1 MTVVVRGVS
10 LSAMISVIISAALAC
25 MTAVCMLWDGNWGKK
40 VLIGVIV
47 VAITMMLLLLSAL
60 RTCPATQTTDPSLLQ
75 VAHLL
80 NIPKNQPFTITNLLK
95 FKKGGKDEYLKYAR
109 WAEGL
114 MKDYGIGRSTD
125 IHDIKFTLIGE
136 PLKEFDEMFMVSYP
150 SIEAAKKYGA
160 VTEADPAMVEHRRA
174 GLEYCKLLVSYPTR
188 ASF

>member
-1 MTVVVRGVS
+1 MTVVRGVRT
-10 LSAMISVIISAALAC
+10 AIISIISYAAC

-47 VAITMMLLLLSAL
+47 VAITMMLRLLLSAL

-136 PLKEFDEMFMVSYP
+136 PLKEFDEMFMVSYA
-150 SIEAAKKYGA
+150 I
-160 VTEADPAMVEHRRA
+160 
-174 GLEYCKLLVSYPTR
+174 
-188 ASF
+188 SFVIMSM

>member
-1 MTVVVRGVS
+1 MTVVRGVS
-10 LSAMISVIISAALAC
+10 LSAISVIISHAAC

-47 VAITMMLLLLSAL
+47 VAITMMLRLLLSAL